1 MSNVVSVAR
10 RLGQR
15 ELEQTAFAFLG
26 EVPAVGGNFP
36 LAEISPDCLCGAI
49 VRWLSQGH
57 ALSFGLSSDGGA
69 LGVHLIVSGSK
80 RTRWFNGVAELEDF
94 LTTIPGPVDP

>member
-15 ELEQTAFAFLG
+15 ELEQAAFAFLG
-26 EVPAVGGNFP
+26 EVPGGTSNFP
-36 LAEISPDCLCGAI
+36 LAEISPDCLLGAL
-49 VRWLSQGH
+49 VRWCSQGH

-94 LTTIPGPVDP
+94 LASIPGAA